1 MRVRICIGRE
11 WEKPKMKRRA
21 RCFALDDRKLC
32 RKRLRSFGE
41 TTKRQERC
49 IRLQEFWRNHQ
60 AAGTCERFG
69 KTTKLEERC
78 IRRRLVRERFGESTK
93 LEERCIRFRRFGEST
108 RRKER
113 CIRLRLGSKK
123 RRRIGERCKFRLVLY
138 ATPVATAV
146 SARLVSPS
154 TKGGEP
160 FVAGARP
167 V

>member
-1 MRVRICIGRE
+1 
-11 WEKPKMKRRA
+11 MKRCA
-21 RCFALDDRKLC
+21 RCFALENRKL
-32 RKRLRSFGE
+32 
-41 TTKRQERC
+41 
-49 IRLQEFWRNHQ
+49 
-60 AAGTCERFG
+60 CERFG

-78 IRRRLVRERFGESTK
+78 IRRRLVRERFGETA
-93 LEERCIRFRRFGEST
+93 

-138 ATPVATAV
+138 ATPAAKAV

-167 V
+167 VITEIRKKCQLLLITLSNLSRSENFSTTAELAGTRLRRRKRLQTQY